1 MVSDSIDIQLED
13 LPYDILLNILT
24 HLNFKDLLTL
34 SQVNHKLNIIANDNV
49 LWKLKLLKDIH
60 RWKLIDSKTW
70 PNNLFI
76 SSRFNKKTTIQHTTN
91 DVHTTEELS
100 YKQIYLNICPVITTS
115 KNIIK
120 NIKSFQQ
127 IQTAMH
133 ATSTSEALTSNTNSL
148 TLSSL
153 SSFAIPIM
161 VIGQIK
167 DFVYRN
173 VFRNDQFQYTDPTGE
188 NIPKLVLFGP
198 GLETSA
204 SCLVKNILW
213 KSEFKTVGMIPG
225 KDGYGAGIK
234 LKLFNHKP
242 FNLTI
247 LYSNNSK
254 TRNGNTERN
263 PNENRLLLD
272 TTDSNGEKIYQL
284 NPKVKE
290 ACSDAHG
297 FVYVIDNDNLSSLNA
312 SSSKENIVIL
322 NENHKTELR
331 MLMQETKNTKP
342 LLILSLQVDD
352 LTVSSEEEQKK
363 TMSCVDIIDI
373 LELGG
378 LEHDWQLRNCQIF
391 QPNMKDITLGFE
403 WVLNELDQRF
413 ANQEQI
419 NSDEI

>member
-1 MVSDSIDIQLED
+1 
-13 LPYDILLNILT
+13 
-24 HLNFKDLLTL
+24 
-34 SQVNHKLNIIANDNV
+34 
-49 LWKLKLLKDIH
+49 
-60 RWKLIDSKTW
+60 
-70 PNNLFI
+70 
-76 SSRFNKKTTIQHTTN
+76 
-91 DVHTTEELS
+91 
-100 YKQIYLNICPVITTS
+100 
-115 KNIIK
+115 
-120 NIKSFQQ
+120 
-127 IQTAMH
+127 
-133 ATSTSEALTSNTNSL
+133 
-148 TLSSL
+148 
-153 SSFAIPIM
+153 M